1 MSADVLTPN
10 VEVAAEAPRGSG
22 FGRKAW
28 AWGWPKLLAI
38 GLVLAFW
45 QVVYVS
51 GWRPAYVLPSPA
63 ASPRTPASCSWTS
76 RSARSTR

>member
-45 QVVYVS
+45 QVVYMS
-51 GWRPAYVLPSPA
+51 GWRPA
-63 ASPRTPASCSWTS
+63 
-76 RSARSTR
+76 